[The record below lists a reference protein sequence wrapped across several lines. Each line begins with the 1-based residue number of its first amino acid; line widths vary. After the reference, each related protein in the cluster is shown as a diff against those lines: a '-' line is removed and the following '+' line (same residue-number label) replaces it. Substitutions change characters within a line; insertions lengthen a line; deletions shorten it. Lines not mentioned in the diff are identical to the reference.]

1 MENIP
6 YVERQIL
13 RSNLVLLEG
22 RECTDV
28 FDNCC
33 LLMLVSARL
42 LHTKQRTKWWPLNLW
57 LQSLCIST
65 DSLTYLPH
73 PLLCKNR
80 WILNTYLLN
89 TYLLQRLLQIKGGQ
103 KSLKLSSILG
113 KQYETTIPHE
123 PVFIAAKSLC
133 ILRWSERRLRKSST
147 VLFVTRDFLRT
158 FNGLAGFLTKKKN
171 TSLLVLIH
179 QRALRQRIR
188 CRRMSL

>member
-1 MENIP
+1 MYRCFRWLLPTDAGFCQTSPHKTTDQMMTLESLIAITLHLYRFFNI
-6 YVERQIL
+6 
-13 RSNLVLLEG
+13 SATSALVQE
-22 RECTDV
+22 
-28 FDNCC
+28 
-33 LLMLVSARL
+33 
-42 LHTKQRTKWWPLNLW
+42 P
-57 LQSLCIST
+57 
-65 DSLTYLPH
+65 
-73 PLLCKNR
+73 
-80 WILNTYLLN
+80 LN

-103 KSLKLSSILG
+103 ESLKLSSILG

-133 ILRWSERRLRKSST
+133 ILRWSERRLRKAST

-158 FNGLAGFLTKKKN
+158 FNGLAVFSPKKKN